1 MHFFV
6 QMQILPILFTTNPDE
21 NTLYIPQEL

>member
-1 MHFFV
+1 MRFFV
-6 QMQILPILFTTNPDE
+6 QMQTLSILFTTNPDE

>member
-1 MHFFV
+1 MRFFV
-6 QMQILPILFTTNPDE
+6 QMQILSILFTTNPDE